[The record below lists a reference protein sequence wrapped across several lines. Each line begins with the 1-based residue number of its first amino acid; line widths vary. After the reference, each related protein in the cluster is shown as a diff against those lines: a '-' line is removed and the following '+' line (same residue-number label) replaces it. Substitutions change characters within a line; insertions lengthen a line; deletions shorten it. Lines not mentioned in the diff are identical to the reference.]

1 MGIYKTPADFN
12 STVRIDLTME
22 QRKVCVL
29 LVALVALVD
38 IVTCLNVSSK
48 PDNNTVEVTS
58 RSSRTEYPVYS
69 PPDNYASK
77 KKSSPISYTTDFSKK
92 DDGSANFP
100 TEDPSVSSEEIVSHP
115 HFQPSSYEQY
125 VPEGYYKPKP
135 RYYTQESNFEKSGT
149 NTNWN
154 VWKDAGPPKQPPPM
168 KAAPPPPDFEEYYI
182 PADSWK
188 GDPWTPDKMA
198 TMMMMMNQMKP
209 KQSLLSG
216 LFKEPFA
223 ILMAAILPLS
233 LILAAVLP
241 TFANMMMNGGIPTI
255 TTTATGGK
263 ARGLEDDVFSSPVM
277 KALRTFGA
285 RALDNPGCMQ
295 RIFCQ
300 VTKGSEDGSS
310 TDERAFQKA
319 MHKVST
325 FVGEEHLKR
334 FGVKDL
340 FESMSDGNCEKI
352 PCLNSD
358 SNESLADNP
367 KRGKKKGLLM

>member
-1 MGIYKTPADFN
+1 
-12 STVRIDLTME
+12 ME
-22 QRKVCVL
+22 YLKVCVL
-29 LVALVALVD
+29 FVALVALGD
-38 IVTCLNVSSK
+38 IVTCLNVSNK

-69 PPDNYASK
+69 PPDDYPPK
-77 KKSSPISYTTDFSKK
+77 KKSPPISYTFSKK
-92 DDGSANFP
+92 DDESANFP
-100 TEDPSVSSEEIVSHP
+100 TENPSVSSEEIGSNP
-115 HFQPSSYEQY
+115 HFQPSGYEQY
-125 VPEGYYKPKP
+125 LPAGYYKPKP
-135 RYYTQESNFEKSGT
+135 RYFTQESNFEKSGT
-149 NTNWN
+149 NINWN
-154 VWKDAGPPKQPPPM
+154 AWKDASDGGHPKQPPAPPV

-198 TMMMMMNQMKP
+198 SMMWMMNHMKP

-216 LFKEPFA
+216 FFKEPLA

-277 KALRTFGA
+277 KVISTFGA
-285 RALDNPGCMQ
+285 RAFDNPGCMQ

-300 VTKGSEDGSS
+300 VTKGSDDSS
-310 TDERAFQKA
+310 SDARAFQKV

-325 FVGEEHLKR
+325 FVSEEHLKR
-334 FGVKDL
+334 FGVKAL
-340 FESMSDGNCEKI
+340 FDSMSDGNCEKI
-352 PCLNSD
+352 PCLSSD
-358 SNESLADNP
+358 SNESPVDNS
-367 KRGKKKGLLM
+367 KRGKTKGLLM